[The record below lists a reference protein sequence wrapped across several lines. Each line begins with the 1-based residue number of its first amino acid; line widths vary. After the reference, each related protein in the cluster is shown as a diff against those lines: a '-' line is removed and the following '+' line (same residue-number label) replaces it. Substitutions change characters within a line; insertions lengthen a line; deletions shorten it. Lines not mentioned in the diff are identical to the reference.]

1 MNSSFGSISTL
12 KKDYNTKEERNKN
25 AYAEDF
31 DTLQVR
37 EGILE
42 LKLTLFFFIISQ
54 KLEDELSVQRKRLK
68 NERAKL
74 DKIKEKVHS
83 TQHQIGTITNLAGSP
98 DLLSHRNI

>member
-1 MNSSFGSISTL
+1 MNSSFGSNP

-83 TQHQIGTITNLAGSP
+83 TQHQIGNKFSWITRSSLA
-98 DLLSHRNI
+98 